1 MATFAQDLRSFQLMK
16 QLLLL
21 LFAAG
26 TLVAC
31 KSNVAPEGEPTEI
44 SFDSLAFHPDI
55 TRRNT
60 SRERI
65 IRPKIS
71 PEEARGR
78 FETDIAG
85 LDINESDGSIN
96 IDRSEAGI
104 RYTVR
109 FVPNDPKLKPDT
121 VGLLIAGL
129 DYLDSVYVLARNRF
143 RAFPIVNADRNYKAT
158 NGQAGLPRSMNGRF
172 TGNFGFTSAL
182 PPLLNDSLGII
193 DLNRAKDIILERRR
207 TNSAFTNPL
216 NLTVRYTL
224 RDSVKN
230 AVRDTIPGRATPFA
244 VVQNTI
250 SIQIYHYQ
258 FRTDIP
264 AFVSDALRERRTF
277 PRGRTENTPRTERPV
292 ILVVVDRD

>member
-1 MATFAQDLRSFQLMK
+1 MK
-16 QLLLL
+16 LLLL
-21 LFAAG
+21 LLAAG
-26 TLVAC
+26 ALVAC
-31 KSNVAPEGEPTEI
+31 QGKINPEGEPTEI
-44 SFDSLAFHPDI
+44 SYDSLVFHPDI

-65 IRPKIS
+65 FRPKIS
-71 PEEARGR
+71 PEQARGR

-85 LDINESDGSIN
+85 LDLNETDGSIN

-121 VGLLIAGL
+121 VGVIIAGI

-143 RAFPIVNADRNYKAT
+143 RAFPILNADRNYQAT
-158 NGQAGLPRSMNGRF
+158 KGVAALPRSMTARF
-172 TGNFGFTSAL
+172 TANFGFTSNL

-193 DLNRAKDIILERRR
+193 DLSRAKDIILERRR
-207 TNSAFTNPL
+207 LNSSFTNPL
-216 NLTVRYTL
+216 NLTIRYTL

-230 AVRDTIPGRATPFA
+230 TKNDTLAVSKTPFA

-250 SIQIYHYQ
+250 SVQIYHYQ

-264 AFVSDALRERRTF
+264 AFVADALRQRRAF
-277 PRGRTENTPRTERPV
+277 PRGRTENTPQTERPV

>member
-1 MATFAQDLRSFQLMK
+1 MK
-16 QLLLL
+16 KLVLL

-26 TLVAC
+26 TLAAC
-31 KSNVAPEGEPTEI
+31 QSNVAPEGTPTEI
-44 SFDSLAFHPDI
+44 TFDSLIFHPDI

-71 PEEARGR
+71 PEDAVGR
-78 FETDIAG
+78 FESDIAG
-85 LDINESDGSIN
+85 LDINETDGSIN

-109 FVPNDPKLKPDT
+109 FVPNDPNLLPDT
-121 VGLLIAGL
+121 VGLIIAGV
-129 DYLDSVYVLARNRF
+129 DYLDSVYVLSRNRF
-143 RAFPIVNADRNYKAT
+143 RAFPIVNADRNSR
-158 NGQAGLPRSMNGRF
+158 NNRGIAGLPGSMSGRF
-172 TGNFGFTSAL
+172 TGAFGFTSTL
-182 PPLLNDSLGII
+182 PPLLSDSLGVI
-193 DLNRAKDIILERRR
+193 DLNRAKEIILQRRR
-207 TNSAFTNPL
+207 TTPTFTNPL
-216 NLTVRYTL
+216 NLNIRYTL

-230 AVRDTIPGRATPFA
+230 AAPDTLGGGKTPFA
-244 VVQNTI
+244 VVQSTV
-250 SIQIYHYQ
+250 SVQIYHYQ

-264 AFVSDALRERRTF
+264 AFVADALRERRAF

>member
-1 MATFAQDLRSFQLMK
+1 MK
-16 QLLLL
+16 KLLLF

-26 TLVAC
+26 AMTAC
-31 KSNVAPEGEPTEI
+31 QNKVNPEAEPSEI
-44 SFDSLAFHPDI
+44 TFDSLIFHPDI

-60 SRERI
+60 PRERI

-71 PEEARGR
+71 PEDALGR

-85 LDINESDGSIN
+85 LDINETDGSIN

-109 FVPNDPKLKPDT
+109 FIPNDPKLQPDT
-121 VGLLIAGL
+121 VGLIIAGI

-143 RAFPIVNADRNYKAT
+143 RAFPIVNADRNARSNK
-158 NGQAGLPRSMNGRF
+158 GVAGLSNSMSGRF
-172 TGNFGFTSAL
+172 TGNFGFTSNL

-193 DLNRAKDIILERRR
+193 DLNRAKEIILQRRR
-207 TNSAFTNPL
+207 TNPSFTNPL

-230 AVRDTIPGRATPFA
+230 TPPDTLGTGITPFA
-244 VVQNTI
+244 VVQ
-250 SIQIYHYQ
+250 SSVSVQIYHYQ

-264 AFVSDALRERRTF
+264 AFVADALRERRAF

>member
-1 MATFAQDLRSFQLMK
+1 MLIMK
-16 QLLLL
+16 PLPLLI

-26 TLVAC
+26 MLAGCQSKVD
-31 KSNVAPEGEPTEI
+31 PEGEPAEI
-44 SFDSLAFHPDI
+44 SYDSLIFHPDI

-60 SRERI
+60 SRERVV
-65 IRPKIS
+65 RPKIS

-78 FETDIAG
+78 FQTDIAG

-109 FVPNDPKLKPDT
+109 FVPDDPKLKPDT
-121 VGLLIAGL
+121 VSVTIAGI

-143 RAFPIVNADRNYKAT
+143 RAFPILNADRNYRA
-158 NGQAGLPRSMNGRF
+158 NQGQAGLPRSMTARF
-172 TGNFGFTSAL
+172 VGNFGFTSNL
-182 PPLLNDSLGII
+182 PPLLNDSSGII
-193 DLNRAKDIILERRR
+193 DLSRAKDIILERRR
-207 TNSAFTNPL
+207 TNSSFTNPL
-216 NLTVRYTL
+216 NLTIRYTL

-230 AVRDTIPGRATPFA
+230 AAPDTLAPLRTPFA
-244 VVQNTI
+244 VVQSTI
-250 SIQIYHYQ
+250 GVQIYHYQ

-264 AFVSDALRERRTF
+264 AFVADALRERRVF